1 MKKIFLLFLLIPL
14 SLSGCSKFNGTKLEG
29 LLGADQNLVSLSYN
43 ITKKLEETAV
53 PRLMPRNPDQPL
65 LITTFVDNNDLTQTS
80 RFGRILQEH
89 ITSRF
94 VQLGYTVKEIKLR
107 DTLLMQPKSGETM
120 LSRDL
125 DLLSPSLSALSAQAI
140 LVGTYSYTNRTM
152 YISARLINPENST
165 IISSVDSRL
174 IMDQNVL
181 AMFGMKMASDEQYTI
196 DRPRESLIN
205 KIFY

>member
-1 MKKIFLLFLLIPL
+1 MKILLLFLLLPL

-29 LLGADQNLVSLSYN
+29 MLGADENLVSLSYN
-43 ITKKLEETAV
+43 ITKKLEESAV

-94 VQLGYTVKEIKLR
+94 VQLGYTVKELKLR
-107 DTLLMQPKSGETM
+107 DSLLIQPKSGETM

-125 DLLSPSLSALSAQAI
+125 DLISPSVSAQAI

-152 YISARLINPENST
+152 YISARLINPANST
-165 IISSVDSRL
+165 IISSADFRL
-174 IMDQNVL
+174 IMDQNVM
-181 AMFGMKMASDEQYTI
+181 AMFGQKMADNEQYTI
-196 DRPRESLIN
+196 DKPRESFID

>member
-1 MKKIFLLFLLIPL
+1 MKILLLFLLVPL
-14 SLSGCSKFNGTKLEG
+14 SLSGCSKFNGTKFEG

-43 ITKKLEETAV
+43 ISKKLEETAV

-65 LITTFVDNNDLTQTS
+65 LVTTFVDNNDLTQTS

-94 VQLGYTVKEIKLR
+94 VQLGYTVKELKLR
-107 DTLLMQPKSGETM
+107 DSLLIQPKSGETM

-125 DLLSPSLSALSAQAI
+125 DLISPSVSAQAI

-152 YISARLINPENST
+152 YISARLINPANST
-165 IISSVDSRL
+165 IISSADFRL

-181 AMFGMKMASDEQYTI
+181 AMFGLKMADNEQYTI
-196 DRPRESLIN
+196 DKPRESLIN